1 MSSLEI
7 GLCWGTLVQA
17 SLPELIEAAG
27 RHGFPTL
34 AVRPDTFLNTVAAG
48 TDGAVTAE
56 RNLRRQLRDAGV
68 RVQVIDAIGAGLPGG
83 RAAEPTHAG
92 GIVAGSMETC
102 LRVAEALEAPIVNVC
117 HYPYYEGGE
126 IVLQEMID
134 TVGAISRAAAAR
146 GVRIVLEFVPN
157 TGIPDLGNALA
168 IVSGV
173 GMSNCGIMLDPWHL
187 SRSGGTV
194 EDVRALPT
202 GAIGGLQLDDR
213 TPPPP
218 NSAYVP
224 MTGRDLPGEGQLPLI
239 EIVHAALA
247 NNPALTAEV
256 EVFSEELRQLP
267 IDAAAL
273 RVRRAVDRWCA
284 GL

>member
-1 MSSLEI
+1 MSSGMSGLEI

-34 AVRPDTFLNTVAAG
+34 AVRPDTFLDTVSAG
-48 TDGAVTAE
+48 TDTAI
-56 RNLRRQLRDAGV
+56 LRRHLRDAGV

-92 GIVAGSMETC
+92 GVVAGSMETC
-102 LRVAEALEAPIVNVC
+102 LRVAEALAAPIVNVC
-117 HYPYYEGGE
+117 HYPYYEGGAV
-126 IVLQEMID
+126 VLQEMID
-134 TVGAISRAAAAR
+134 SVGAISRAAEAR

-157 TGIPDLGNALA
+157 TGIPDLANALA

-173 GMSNCGIMLDPWHL
+173 AMANCGIMLDPWHL

-194 EDVRALPT
+194 EDVRALPAGT
-202 GAIGGLQLDDR
+202 IGGLQLDDR

-218 NSAYVP
+218 GSAYVP

-239 EIVHAALA
+239 DIVHAALA
-247 NNPALTAEV
+247 NNPNLTAEV

-267 IDAAAL
+267 VDTAAL
-273 RVRRAVDRWCA
+273 RVRRAVDAWRA
-284 GL
+284 RL